1 MFKFQVTGGSSGIG
15 KAIAIECYRHGAF
28 ITLVARDE
36 VSKRHAGRK
45 KNLFFPFKQSNMC
58 VKLAGEFYVGFIYFC
73 TSDLATDCI
82 VLSYIG

>member
-1 MFKFQVTGGSSGIG
+1 MTGGSSGIG

-45 KNLFFPFKQSNMC
+45 ENLFSLPFQHYLC
-58 VKLAGEFYVGFIYFC
+58 VKLAGEFCAGFIHLC
-73 TSDLATDCI
+73 TSDLATGCV